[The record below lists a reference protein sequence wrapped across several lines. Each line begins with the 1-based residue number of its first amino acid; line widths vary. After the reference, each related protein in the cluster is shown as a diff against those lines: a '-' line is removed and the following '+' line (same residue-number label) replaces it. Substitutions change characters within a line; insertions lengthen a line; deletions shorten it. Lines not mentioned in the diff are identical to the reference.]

1 MCTEASF
8 VLTKDRTFWSKTT
21 DSHEGIISEYRLH
34 ADGAGGPNIVR
45 VEVTPAGG
53 DYTLP
58 VDQWVYRV
66 DQDDL
71 PDWYEAAECEARVR
85 EALPAWVESK
95 LVLPGETRNVKA
107 GGYVARVYGTVQ
119 AVYDGGTVQAVYDGG
134 TVQAVY
140 DGGTV
145 QDVRCGGTVQEV
157 WNGGTVQ
164 KVWSG
169 GTVEVVWNGGTV
181 QKVWNGGTVQRV
193 FGTVQKVYNGG
204 LVEVVYGGGVVVAY
218 TKLPDIRLMSPTAV
232 LLDRSESGKVVM
244 LTGK

>member
-134 TVQAVY
+134 TVQ
-140 DGGTV
+140 
-145 QDVRCGGTVQEV
+145 DVRCGGTVQE
-157 WNGGTVQ
+157 
-164 KVWSG
+164 
-169 GTVEVVWNGGTV
+169 VWNGGTV